1 MTNVRYLGRCFR
13 RSEPVGGQKRP
24 IAREPHF
31 VPRQTR
37 EMDIAGFDESG
48 EGFGAPDTLSAPA
61 KLFGLWFA
69 EFDVVE
75 YPWTL

>member
-1 MTNVRYLGRCFR
+1 
-13 RSEPVGGQKRP
+13 
-24 IAREPHF
+24 
-31 VPRQTR
+31 
-37 EMDIAGFDESG
+37 MDIAGFDESG